1 MNRQRITVAAV
12 AAGLAAASAAG
23 LIANSAQ
30 AQSAGELF
38 QKKCMSCHSPTAT
51 VPANLKGPVLNGI
64 VGKKIASSKGYEY
77 SAGLKGKTGNW
88 TEANLDAFL
97 ASPKTF
103 APGTKMIPS
112 TADPAQRKQLIEHM
126 KTLK

>member
-12 AAGLAAASAAG
+12 AAGLAAVSAAG
-23 LIANSAQ
+23 LLANSAQ

-51 VPANLKGPVLNGI
+51 VAPNLKGPVLNG
-64 VGKKIASSKGYEY
+64 VAGKKIASAKGYEY
-77 SAGLKGKTGNW
+77 SPALKAKGGNW
-88 TEANLDAFL
+88 TDANLDAFL

-112 TADPAQRKQLIEHM
+112 TADPAQRKMLIEHM

>member
-12 AAGLAAASAAG
+12 AIALAAASAATF
-23 LIANSAQ
+23 AQ
-30 AQSAGELF
+30 AQDAAELF
-38 QKKCMSCHSPTAT
+38 QKKCNSCHSPTST

-64 VGKKIASSKGYEY
+64 VGKKIAGQKGYEY
-77 SAGLKGKTGNW
+77 SAGLKAKTGNW
-88 TEANLDAFL
+88 TEANLDAYL

-112 TADPAQRKQLIEHM
+112 VADAAQRKQIIAHLKGM
-126 KTLK
+126 K

>member
-12 AAGLAAASAAG
+12 AAGLAAVSAAG
-23 LIANSAQ
+23 LLANSAQ

-51 VPANLKGPVLNGI
+51 VPANLKGPALNG
-64 VGKKIASSKGYEY
+64 VYGKKIASQKGYEY
-77 SAGLKGKTGNW
+77 SAGLKAKTGNW
-88 TEANLDAFL
+88 NDGNLDAYL

-112 TADPAQRKQLIEHM
+112 VADAAQRKQIIAHLKGM
-126 KTLK
+126 K